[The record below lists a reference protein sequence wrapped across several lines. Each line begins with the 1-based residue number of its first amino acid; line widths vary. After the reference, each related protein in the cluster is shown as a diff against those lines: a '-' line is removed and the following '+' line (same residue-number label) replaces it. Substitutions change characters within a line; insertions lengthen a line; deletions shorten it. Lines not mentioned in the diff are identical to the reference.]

1 MRISDWSS
9 DVCSSDLELFNP
21 SSQIFTTADDPCDA
35 RFLNG
40 GPDPT
45 TRQATCAAAGLKSD
59 FESHIVDATAR
70 GLLSGNPDLDNET
83 AKALTLAIL
92 LAPRLLAR
100 TSVVEG
106 KSVSVRGD
114 LRGRPIINK

>member
-45 TRQATCAAAGLKSD
+45 TRQANCAAAGLKSD

-70 GLLSGNPDLDNET
+70 GTLSGNPDLHNEK
-83 AKALTLAIL
+83 AKALTLD
-92 LAPRLLAR
+92 RKS
-100 TSVVEG
+100 TSLN
-106 KSVSVRGD
+106 SSH
-114 LRGRPIINK
+114 